1 MGYNNLSNSNRI
13 RHAVFI
19 KLLLSTALKDI
30 KLGHRLGSRRS
41 MDGLIF
47 DIGDGKVIKIIFS
60 GRGAMNSMDAVRN
73 EYAIAKK
80 MGDAGIGPNV
90 YDMFEFAVPHILN
103 AKNTIGN
110 AIVWPN
116 SNAAL
121 KAKLQNHGFAS
132 NKAAGFIANVRKE
145 NPRSVN
151 LNLFQNWFMMNN
163 KNYNRIKTGCAIVM
177 ENLRN
182 AVDLYTYAKTMP
194 FPGNELI
201 ALVEK
206 MHTAGIAH
214 GDLHLG
220 NVMVQ
225 KKPGGGI
232 RLVIIDFGRSV
243 NMAKNKK
250 LFNYAIAS
258 NIRSLKNFV
267 SSNKSGPAFP
277 KK

>member
-1 MGYNNLSNSNRI
+1 MGYNNLTNSNRI

-19 KLLLSTALKDI
+19 KLLLSTALKNI

-41 MDGLIF
+41 MDGLVF
-47 DIGDGKVIKIIFS
+47 DIGGGKVIKIIFS
-60 GRGAMNSMDAVRN
+60 GRGAMNTMNTIRN

-80 MGDAGIGPNV
+80 MSDAGIGPKV
-90 YDMFEFAVPHILN
+90 YDMFEFAVPNMLN
-103 AKNTIGN
+103 VKNSM
-110 AIVWPN
+110 VWPS

-121 KAKLQNHGFAS
+121 KSRLKNHGFGS
-132 NKAAGFIANVRKE
+132 NKVPGFIANIRRE

-151 LNLFQNWFMMNN
+151 LNLFQNWFTMNN
-163 KNYNRIKTGCAIVM
+163 KNYDRIKTGCAIVM
-177 ENLRN
+177 ENLKN
-182 AVDLYTYAKTMP
+182 AVDLSTYSKTNP

-201 ALVEK
+201 GLVQK
-206 MHTAGIAH
+206 MHNAGIAH
-214 GDLHLG
+214 GDLHMG

-243 NMAKNKK
+243 NMAQNKK
-250 LFNYAIAS
+250 LFNFAIAS
-258 NIRSLKNFV
+258 NLRRLKNVV
-267 SSNKSGPAFP
+267 SSSKSP

>member
-1 MGYNNLSNSNRI
+1 MGYNNLTNSNRI

-30 KLGHRLGSRRS
+30 KLGHRLGTRRS

-60 GRGAMNSMDAVRN
+60 GRGAMNSMNAVRN

-80 MGDAGIGPNV
+80 MGEAGVGPKV
-90 YDMFEFAVPHILN
+90 YDMFEFAVPHILD
-103 AKNTIGN
+103 AKN
-110 AIVWPN
+110 AVVWPS

-121 KAKLQNHGFAS
+121 KAKLKNHGFAS

-163 KNYNRIKTGCAIVM
+163 KNYDRIKTGCAIVM
-177 ENLRN
+177 ENLKN
-182 AVDLYTYAKTMP
+182 AVDLNTYMKTNP

-206 MHTAGIAH
+206 MHNAGVAH
-214 GDLHLG
+214 GDLHMG

-243 NMAKNKK
+243 NISKNKK

-258 NIRSLKNFV
+258 NIRNLKSVV

>member
-1 MGYNNLSNSNRI
+1 MGYNNLTNSNRI

-30 KLGHRLGSRRS
+30 KLGHRLGTRRS

-60 GRGAMNSMDAVRN
+60 GRGAMNNMNSVRN

-80 MGDAGIGPNV
+80 MSEAGVGPKV
-90 YDMFEFAVPHILN
+90 YDMFEFAVPNILD
-103 AKNTIGN
+103 AKN
-110 AIVWPN
+110 AVVWPS

-121 KAKLQNHGFAS
+121 KAKLKNHGFTS

-177 ENLRN
+177 ENLKN
-182 AVDLYTYAKTMP
+182 AVDLNTYMKTKP

-206 MHTAGIAH
+206 MHNAGVAH
-214 GDLHLG
+214 GDLHMG
-220 NVMVQ
+220 NIMVQ
-225 KKPGGGI
+225 KKPSGGI

-243 NMAKNKK
+243 NMAKNKIR
-250 LFNYAIAS
+250 FNYAIAS
-258 NIRSLKNFV
+258 NIRNLKSVV